1 MALPSSLRFT
11 LGLFTTMPFNP
22 DDRIP
27 IERFRLGKMQSYEV
41 LVSDFNRIESEAKS
55 IGTDIAFAT
64 ACIPVAITL
73 HITLKMVAIPDP
85 SVKYPFL
92 LLMYACYILGAYFG
106 VRAYRQRGRLKA
118 FMQTIRD
125 AQVAPLG
132 EKGSEIGPD
141 ELEALPAEKKK

>member
-1 MALPSSLRFT
+1 
-11 LGLFTTMPFNP
+11 
-22 DDRIP
+22 
-27 IERFRLGKMQSYEV
+27 MQSYEV

-73 HITLKMVAIPDP
+73 HVTLKMVAIPDP
-85 SVKYPFL
+85 TVKYPFL

-106 VRAYRQRGRLKA
+106 IRAYRQRGRLKE

-132 EKGSEIGPD
+132 EKGSEMGPA
-141 ELEALPAEKKK
+141 ELAALPAEKKT